1 MNEQAG
7 EACNEKNEKYLFLS
21 SDSQLDQNNN
31 ENQVDNLKCCLRNHK
46 DKSTDLIEK
55 QSIFD
60 NEDFDNKAVKKHSNS
75 EDSEASCSPVSNLTE
90 HRSYLKRKR
99 IVLSIDEKL
108 EICEMKRNNIS
119 AKTII
124 ERFGV
129 GRTTINDIC
138 RKENILKRFHEA
150 FLSGENDRPAKIMK
164 TGTFFKLDIAL
175 YRWLQDQK
183 DSEEKLT
190 RQSFLNKASQLHQS
204 LYPNHPKAFKASNGF
219 LWRFC
224 KRFGIKNMFSSE
236 SKSNVVD
243 VCKLDRSKYT
253 PSLADNTAN
262 QAEIFDLART
272 QHYTQTNKSKNNC
285 LKKGQL
291 EMNNVTIMNLKSS
304 PVQLISSTP
313 EKESSDIEVHEDVE
327 KELSVADSQS
337 KKFKNQN
344 SSSFPQYEVQQP
356 KPPVSHGQVARML
369 QHCLNWTYLQSDVNL
384 DDVSALIHLRILAE
398 KKEKQEAYKLKS

>member
-1 MNEQAG
+1 MNKLAE
-7 EACNEKNEKYLFLS
+7 EACNEKNEKDLFLS
-21 SDSQLDQNNN
+21 NDSPLNLNNN
-31 ENQVDNLKCCLRNHK
+31 ENQVDNLKCCLRSHE
-46 DKSTDLIEK
+46 DISTDLEK

-60 NEDFDNKAVKKHSNS
+60 NKDFDNKAIKKYSN
-75 EDSEASCSPVSNLTE
+75 SEASCSPFSNSTK
-90 HRSYLKRKR
+90 HRSCLKRKR

-138 RKENILKRFHEA
+138 RKENVLKRFHEA

-175 YRWLQDQK
+175 YRWLQNQK
-183 DSEEKLT
+183 YSKKKLT
-190 RQSFLNKASQLHQS
+190 RQSFLNKASQLHKS
-204 LYPNHPKAFKASNGF
+204 LYPNHSKAFKASNGF

-224 KRFGIKNMFSSE
+224 KRFGIKNMFSTE

-243 VCKLDRSKYT
+243 VCKIDRSNYSL
-253 PSLADNTAN
+253 SLADNTAS

-272 QHYTQTNKSKNNC
+272 QHNTQTNKTKNNC
-285 LKKGQL
+285 LRKDQL
-291 EMNNVTIMNLKSS
+291 EMTNVTIMNLKSS
-304 PVQLISSTP
+304 PVKPISITA
-313 EKESSDIEVHEDVE
+313 EKNLSDIEIDEDVE
-327 KELSVADSQS
+327 KELSVADSQAE
-337 KKFKNQN
+337 KFKEH
-344 SSSFPQYEVQQP
+344 SSLSFPQYEVQQP
-356 KPPVSHGQVARML
+356 KTPVSHGQVARML

-398 KKEKQEAYKLKS
+398 KKEKQEAYKLKA